1 MNIPLQQAGQLKQ
14 DLIDFVLDSEG
25 ELSIALEKFV
35 AENASKDNYDSTE
48 RDILLDTFACEGK
61 VGDKTALD
69 LFIESRPDLS
79 ESERN
84 LILGWDRSFTG
95 LFSIAEIESET
106 FNLMNWLTA
115 KHYIIK
121 PTPEFLPTD
130 LKKLKVGDIL
140 LARISPLGD
149 GNWIFSCAYSQMGS
163 LGKPKLAVAIG
174 NFKKNY
180 KPYLYSDAPELLEE
194 AWQSVEKYHKEFI
207 DFFGREEVTLPGYLL
222 NKKITEF
229 QEILSKKSLEAAGI
243 DGTKSL
249 AEIAKESGVEE
260 AEIKAAAKA
269 AGADEKA
276 LEQILQ
282 NKETGKMVMPKVEL
296 PSPLKKAEQVTA
308 LSDPRWG
315 QMFLATYSRF
325 KALIEAPDWQT
336 VEGAE
341 KLVQKYLE
349 DREINA
355 FIWHRVAQEY
365 PQKLENLLRQFL
377 KRHDFKL
384 DADLDSL
391 LLEFKKPLKPELP
404 EIASVPLHLHNLF
417 QEAIAELNKSE
428 AKAKGNKKPAKG
440 FQRS

>member
-1 MNIPLQQAGQLKQ
+1 MDIQLQQAGQLKQ
-14 DLIDFVLDSEG
+14 DLIDFVLDAEG
-25 ELSIALEKFV
+25 ELAIALEKFV
-35 AENASKDNYDSTE
+35 AEKASKDNYDSTE
-48 RDILLDTFACEGK
+48 RDILVDTFACEGK
-61 VGDKTALD
+61 AGDTTALE
-69 LFIESRPDLS
+69 LFIESQPDLS
-79 ESERN
+79 DSERH
-84 LILGWDRSFTG
+84 LILNWHRSFTG
-95 LFSIAEIESET
+95 LFSVAEILPET
-106 FNLMNWLTA
+106 FDVMNWLTA

-121 PTPEFLPTD
+121 PTQEFLPTD

-140 LARISPLGD
+140 LARIAPLGD
-149 GNWIFSCAYSQMGS
+149 ETWIFSCGYSQMGN

-207 DFFGREEVTLPGYLL
+207 DFFGSEEVTLSGYLL
-222 NKKITEF
+222 SKKITEF
-229 QEILSKKSLEAAGI
+229 QEILAKKSLESAGI

-276 LEQILQ
+276 LDQMLQ

-296 PSPLKKAEQVTA
+296 PPTLKKAEQVTA

-325 KALIEAPDWQT
+325 KTLLEAADWQT
-336 VEGAE
+336 IEGAE
-341 KLVQKYLE
+341 KLVRKYLE
-349 DREINA
+349 DPEINA
-355 FIWHRVAQEY
+355 FIWHRLAQNY
-365 PQKLENLLRQFL
+365 PQKLESLLREFL
-377 KRHDFKL
+377 NRPEFTLELH
-384 DADLDSL
+384 LDSL
-391 LLEFKKPLKPELP
+391 LAEHKKPLEPELP
-404 EIASVPLHLHNLF
+404 EIASVPIHLHNLF

-428 AKAKGNKKPAKG
+428 AKAKANKKPAKG
-440 FQRS
+440 FQRP